1 MSKVL
6 LLANDESTI
15 YNFRRELIVGL
26 LQQGHDVMVA
36 FPRGGDRTDEIASMG
51 CHYIDLPMERK
62 GTNLLKDMNVIK
74 NIKNVLKIHSPDI
87 LLTFTI
93 KPNLYGGYASSKLEI
108 PQIANITG
116 LGTAVE
122 NPGIMQKISLLLYKV
137 FMKDTKCF
145 FFQNEGN
152 KEFLQ
157 SKGIAKLNAKLI
169 PGSGVNIER
178 FKFLPYPSDDVIRF
192 LYIGRVMKE
201 KGIEHFLEA
210 AKVIKN
216 QYKNTEFHIIGPYEQ
231 DYKGVLNDYQ
241 EKGYIV
247 YHGPQNDV
255 RDFHIISHCTIHPSY
270 YPEGMSNVLLESAA
284 SGRPVITTNRSGCKE
299 IVDDGVT
306 GFLIRERDSQ
316 DLIKKISKFIE
327 MDYQARRQ
335 MGLEGRRKVETQF
348 NRQFVVN
355 AYVKEIKEILE

>member
-1 MSKVL
+1 MSKLL
-6 LLANDESTI
+6 LLANYESTI

-145 FFQNEGN
+145 
-152 KEFLQ
+152 L
-157 SKGIAKLNAKLI
+157 SK
-169 PGSGVNIER
+169 
-178 FKFLPYPSDDVIRF
+178 
-192 LYIGRVMKE
+192 
-201 KGIEHFLEA
+201 
-210 AKVIKN
+210 
-216 QYKNTEFHIIGPYEQ
+216 
-231 DYKGVLNDYQ
+231 
-241 EKGYIV
+241 
-247 YHGPQNDV
+247 
-255 RDFHIISHCTIHPSY
+255 
-270 YPEGMSNVLLESAA
+270 
-284 SGRPVITTNRSGCKE
+284 
-299 IVDDGVT
+299 
-306 GFLIRERDSQ
+306 
-316 DLIKKISKFIE
+316 
-327 MDYQARRQ
+327 
-335 MGLEGRRKVETQF
+335 
-348 NRQFVVN
+348 
-355 AYVKEIKEILE
+355 